1 MSTAKERCLK
11 DAMTYPA
18 FDKVKELWNSASY
31 HYADDSG
38 GEWGAA
44 DTKMGEANQIMANN
58 SWSDVMITRAHIA
71 VAPLMSMQD
80 IKGKYI
86 NFLVKERE
94 SAK

>member
-1 MSTAKERCLK
+1 MSNAKERCLK

-18 FDKVKELWNSASY
+18 FEEIKELWNSASY

-38 GEWGAA
+38 GEWGGAGA
-44 DTKMGEANQIMANN
+44 KMTEANLIMASH
-58 SWSDVMITRAHIA
+58 SWSDLMITRAHIA
-71 VAPLMSMQD
+71 VAPLMAMQD
-80 IKGKYI
+80 IKAKYI